1 MRVFTKVF
9 SGLALS
15 LALAACGGGSSSA
28 NSGSSG
34 SSGSGGPGG
43 TGSGSGSLTISNA
56 SPSSLNGTCSA
67 SNITSTTTGVYV
79 NRQATLS
86 CGASSKLSF
95 IIDTSTNALVDGD
108 TTITLTDAGT
118 GVMALCSGAGG
129 NCPQVSLDAGAK
141 KLSFASQT
149 YAAGG
154 ISFTVNGSVT
164 Y

>member
-1 MRVFTKVF
+1 MRVVTKVF
-9 SGLALS
+9 SGVALS
-15 LALAACGGGSSSA
+15 LALAACGGGSSLV
-28 NSGSSG
+28 NGG
-34 SSGSGGPGG
+34 SSGSGGAGAA
-43 TGSGSGSLTISNA
+43 GSGSLIISNA

-108 TTITLTDAGT
+108 TTITLTNAGT